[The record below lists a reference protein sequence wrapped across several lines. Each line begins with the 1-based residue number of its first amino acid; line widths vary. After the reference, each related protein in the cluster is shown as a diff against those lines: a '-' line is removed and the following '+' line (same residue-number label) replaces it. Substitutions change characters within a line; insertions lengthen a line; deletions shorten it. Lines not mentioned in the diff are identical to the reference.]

1 MKTDRLDKIIAATG
15 KYSRSDVRRL
25 VKSGAVTVD
34 GSVVTDFSLKVQYGA
49 NITVNGSPVDTS
61 EHIYVMLNKPQGVV
75 SASED
80 DKDTTVIDILPDGFK
95 RKNLFPAGRLDKDT
109 VGFCLITDDGEFAHS
124 ILSPSHH
131 VDKTYIACV
140 SKPIDFET
148 AKKAFAD
155 GIILDDGT
163 VLLSAVLEEID
174 RDEQKYKVIIREGR
188 YHQVKRM
195 FSSLGTTVVSLE
207 RTAIGGLT
215 LDSTLKRGEA
225 RLITADELSLI
236 VENNQ

>member
-15 KYSRSDVRRL
+15 RYSRSDVRRL
-25 VKSGAVTVD
+25 VKNGAVAVN
-34 GSVVTDFSLKVQYGA
+34 GRVVTDFSFKTEYEA
-49 NITVNGSPVDTS
+49 NITVNGLSLDTS
-61 EHIYVMLNKPQGVV
+61 EHIYIMLNKPQGVV

-80 DKDTTVIDILPDGFK
+80 GRDTTVVDILPDELK

-109 VGFCLITDDGEFAHS
+109 VGFCLVTDDGDFAHR

-131 VDKTYIACV
+131 VDKTYIAAV
-140 SKPIDFET
+140 SEPLDFDA

-155 GIILDDGT
+155 GIVLADGT
-163 VLLSAVLEEID
+163 VLLSAELYEID
-174 RDEQKYKVIIREGR
+174 RDAKKYKVIIREGR

-195 FSSLGTTVVSLE
+195 FASLGTTVVSLE
-207 RTAIGGLT
+207 RTAIGGLA
-215 LDSTLKRGEA
+215 LDVSLGRGEA
-225 RLITADELSLI
+225 RRITAEELRLI